1 MLSSQKTVNSAD
13 ALIKYILRRT
23 NLFGFA
29 VSQSTF
35 EAFFSFL
42 FLLRGWGRGEVG
54 LCSGKG
60 KHKTFYVESQY
71 PPRLYAKRFILMKI
85 IPSSENLF
93 ILIWPF
99 VDISVTSF
107 TRRPSSNIKN
117 TSTASMNDSQ
127 SYSRTHEDRYF
138 LNCRDFCF

>member
-1 MLSSQKTVNSAD
+1 MM
-13 ALIKYILRRT
+13 
-23 NLFGFA
+23 
-29 VSQSTF
+29 
-35 EAFFSFL
+35 
-42 FLLRGWGRGEVG
+42 RGCGRGEGG
-54 LCSGKG
+54 LCSRKG

-85 IPSSENLF
+85 ILSSENLF
-93 ILIWPF
+93 ILIRPF

-117 TSTASMNDSQ
+117 ISTASMKDSQ
-127 SYSRTHEDRYF
+127 SYSRANEDRYF